1 MRVITL
7 DFESFY
13 DSDYTL
19 HGGKGLTNEE
29 YIRDPRFETI
39 MVGLKMDDRETVWV
53 PAPQIPNIF
62 ASLPWHDLMVLSH
75 HSHFD
80 MAILNWI
87 YGYTPGFIL
96 DTLPMFRA
104 LYPAESASLDNMTQ
118 VLGLPPKG
126 HEVDNAKGKHFS
138 DFTPEQ
144 LHLYGAYCA
153 NDVERTRE
161 AFDIMKGEF
170 PLDEL
175 RLIDMTTRLATEP
188 VLLLDETLLLEA
200 QADELERKR
209 KLLEKVGMDAK
220 ALGSNPV
227 LAELLMAQGVDP
239 PKKIS
244 PAWRKKNPK
253 INAGEEPVGLLEK
266 GDKVWAYAF
275 SQSDE
280 VFKGMLSSE
289 NEMLQALVEARF
301 GVKSAITETRLGRL
315 LGISRRGTL
324 PVSLSYYAAHTGRL
338 GGTQKLNL
346 QNLTRSCT
354 NEGCDGG
361 KINDDA

>member
-1 MRVITL
+1 MRTLTL
-7 DFESFY
+7 DFETFY
-13 DSDYTL
+13 DADYTL
-19 HGGKGLTNEE
+19 HGAKGLTNEE

-53 PAPQIPNIF
+53 PEPQIKSLF
-62 ASLPWHDLMVLSH
+62 AALPWDELAMLSH

-80 MAILNWI
+80 VAILNWI
-87 YGYTPGFIL
+87 YGYIPRFIY
-96 DTLPMFRA
+96 DTLPMFRT

-126 HEVDNAKGKHFS
+126 HEVENAKGKHFS
-138 DFTPEQ
+138 DFTPAQ
-144 LHLYGAYCA
+144 LHLYGAYCI

-175 RLIDMTTRLATEP
+175 RLIDLTTRLATEP
-188 VLLLDETLLLEA
+188 VLFLDEALLLEA

-209 KLLEKVGMDAK
+209 KLLEKVGVDAK

-253 INAGEEPVGLLEK
+253 GNAGEEPVGLIEK
-266 GDKVWAYAF
+266 GNKIWAYAF

-280 VFKGMLSSE
+280 VFKGMLGSD
-289 NEMLQALVEARF
+289 NETLRFLVEARF

-315 LGISRRGTL
+315 LGISKRGTL
-324 PVSLSYYAAHTGRL
+324 PVSLSYYAAHTGRF

-361 KINDDA
+361 KIDDNA